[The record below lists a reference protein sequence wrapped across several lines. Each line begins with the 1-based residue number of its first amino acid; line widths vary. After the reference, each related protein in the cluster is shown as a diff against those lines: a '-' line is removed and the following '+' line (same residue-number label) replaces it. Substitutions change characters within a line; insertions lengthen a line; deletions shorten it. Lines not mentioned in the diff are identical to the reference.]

1 MASRIIVLRN
11 LQLRGNIRKLWH
23 QSRLHQARR
32 NPICSCATLKSTC
45 FQKISFN
52 ERQNSRFLRTTTGL
66 HGEILSF
73 QLSDIG
79 EGIAEVTIKE
89 WFVKPGDHVS
99 QFDGICEVQSDKA
112 SVTITSRYDG
122 TIRKIYF
129 DVDDLAKV
137 GQALVDIELSSTHV
151 EKSNNAKKILHS
163 CVDCMFFVMITKA
176 RHFILLISFFSQL
189 GGTYAKAVI
198 MPPEVAIGAI
208 GRIQEVP
215 RFDKDGNIY
224 KAHVVGVSW
233 SADHRVI
240 EGASMAR
247 FSNLWK
253 SYLENPASM
262 LIDLR

>member
-1 MASRIIVLRN
+1 MDTQQGLLVPNVKNVQNKSIFDIAMELN
-11 LQLRGNIRKLWH
+11 
-23 QSRLHQARR
+23 RLHELGLSGRLS
-32 NPICSCATLKSTC
+32 PEDL
-45 FQKISFN
+45 
-52 ERQNSRFLRTTTGL
+52 TG
-66 HGEILSF
+66 GTFSLSN
-73 QLSDIG
+73 IG
-79 EGIAEVTIKE
+79 
-89 WFVKPGDHVS
+89 S
-99 QFDGICEVQSDKA
+99 
-112 SVTITSRYDG
+112 
-122 TIRKIYF
+122 
-129 DVDDLAKV
+129 
-137 GQALVDIELSSTHV
+137 
-151 EKSNNAKKILHS
+151 
-163 CVDCMFFVMITKA
+163 
-176 RHFILLISFFSQL
+176 L

-208 GRIQEVP
+208 GRIQVVP